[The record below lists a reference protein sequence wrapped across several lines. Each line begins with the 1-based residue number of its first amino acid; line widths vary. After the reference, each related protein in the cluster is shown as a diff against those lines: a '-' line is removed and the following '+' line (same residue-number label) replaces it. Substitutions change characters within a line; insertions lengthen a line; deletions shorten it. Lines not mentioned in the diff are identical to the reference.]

1 MKMRDMAMIAVGSM
15 ATVAYQK
22 YNRKVMKA
30 MKDSFNGTMK
40 KMDKALD
47 DMM

>member
-1 MKMRDMAMIAVGSM
+1 MMAVGGM
-15 ATVAYQK
+15 IGMAYQK
-22 YNRKVMKA
+22 YNRQIMKA
-30 MKDSFNGTMK
+30 MKDSFDQSAK